1 MIPDAHVLLK
11 IVKKYLLGHLSK
23 PIAATSTA
31 SRANAALSA
40 APRRR
45 EEVCEYPE
53 QLFEVFTLDSDSNAR
68 WRVVKVAPYNVFLF
82 WRTLVINGIVYFF
95 SDDIFQ
101 KEDHLG
107 SFDLETEEWIPGLT
121 GPLRMLLLVLLR
133 IELSLATMNGCLVV
147 VLCNSSNID
156 LWSLMDFERG
166 LWIKQHN
173 IQVEL
178 GVQQHDVHSV
188 GVMPQVFLISIINA
202 KDRVKHVGSSRTMVN
217 LGHHL
222 ENPVNNH

>member
-1 MIPDAHVLLK
+1 
-11 IVKKYLLGHLSK
+11 
-23 PIAATSTA
+23 
-31 SRANAALSA
+31 
-40 APRRR
+40 
-45 EEVCEYPE
+45 
-53 QLFEVFTLDSDSNAR
+53 
-68 WRVVKVAPYNVFLF
+68 
-82 WRTLVINGIVYFF
+82 
-95 SDDIFQ
+95 
-101 KEDHLG
+101 
-107 SFDLETEEWIPGLT
+107 
-121 GPLRMLLLVLLR
+121 
-133 IELSLATMNGCLVV
+133 
-147 VLCNSSNID
+147 
-156 LWSLMDFERG
+156 MDFERG